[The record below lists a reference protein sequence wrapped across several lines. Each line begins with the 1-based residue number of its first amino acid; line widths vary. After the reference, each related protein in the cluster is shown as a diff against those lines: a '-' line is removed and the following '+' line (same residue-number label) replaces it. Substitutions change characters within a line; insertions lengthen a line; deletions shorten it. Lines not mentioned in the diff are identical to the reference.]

1 MSCLEWSAYL
11 HAPVCRTGLQRSF
24 IRKFHDNHCF
34 FTPDGQYMN
43 NVPEAVSPQL
53 ILREPALSN
62 RNPTCSNRRPV
73 ADHVYCRVCHGRGN
87 GDIRLI

>member
-1 MSCLEWSAYL
+1 
-11 HAPVCRTGLQRSF
+11 
-24 IRKFHDNHCF
+24 
-34 FTPDGQYMN
+34 MN